1 METAAVMSFFI
12 CLFSFVYWFVDD
24 NDNAFVFFVGV
35 ISLLVFAFSVGE
47 MVKKEKQKEE
57 VVDSITVQEIEYA
70 INKCS
75 SFGGLKEFRSDVI
88 ICMDKT
94 EINMNFEPE
103 KKVEAE

>member
-1 METAAVMSFFI
+1 METAAAISLCMTFFCGI
-12 CLFSFVYWFVDD
+12 YWFFDD
-24 NDNAFVFFVGV
+24 DDPTFVFIVGV
-35 ISLLVFAFSVGE
+35 ISFMVFVFSVNGLT
-47 MVKKEKQKEE
+47 KKEHETN
-57 VVDSITVQEIEYA
+57 SITIQEIEYA

-94 EINMNFEPE
+94 EININFEPE

>member
-1 METAAVMSFFI
+1 MLTAALILFMVLIVSFAIWVEDDSVIAFI
-12 CLFSFVYWFVDD
+12 VTAIC
-24 NDNAFVFFVGV
+24 A
-35 ISLLVFAFSVGE
+35 IALLCIFAF
-47 MVKKEKQKEE
+47 MPAPPKIKQ
-57 VVDSITVQEIEYA
+57 DSITIQEIEYA

>member
-1 METAAVMSFFI
+1 MEIAVGV
-12 CLFSFVYWFVDD
+12 SFVLFISCMIYWFFDD
-24 NDNAFVFFVGV
+24 DDPTFVFIVGV
-35 ISLLVFAFSVGE
+35 ISFMVFVFSVNGLT
-47 MVKKEKQKEE
+47 KKEHETN
-57 VVDSITVQEIEYA
+57 SITIQEIEYA

-94 EINMNFEPE
+94 EININFEPE

>member
-1 METAAVMSFFI
+1 MEVAVGISFLVFLF
-12 CLFSFVYWFVDD
+12 CLIYWLHDDDD
-24 NDNAFVFFVGV
+24 NSLIFFVGV
-35 ISLLVFAFSVGE
+35 VSFMVFVFSVNAL
-47 MVKKEKQKEE
+47 VKREE
-57 VVDSITVQEIEYA
+57 TLDTVTIEEIEYA

-88 ICMDKT
+88 ICTDKT

>member
-1 METAAVMSFFI
+1 METAAAISLCMTFFCGI
-12 CLFSFVYWFVDD
+12 YWFFDD
-24 NDNAFVFFVGV
+24 DDPTFVFIGCV
-35 ISLLVFAFSVGE
+35 ISFMIFIFSMNGLI
-47 MVKKEKQKEE
+47 KKDDTI
-57 VVDSITVQEIEYA
+57 DSLTIQEIEYA